1 MRPLH
6 RKPHALL
13 GLGAAALGLTLS
25 CATPGGTSG
34 RRFDFFAE
42 AAHASAADPWYPKV
56 EEWQARAQAEGT
68 RLPPTGRS
76 LPSARRSGRLLEN
89 MGAFRD
95 TERRRLAREI
105 HAWALELARRHYRW
119 DPADD
124 PVYDHWPTVGQLLA
138 NNGDDCDGLDLIA
151 YQLLREFGFPPEQ
164 LYRAI
169 LRRDRDGANHM
180 VTLWFE
186 LPDDPWVLDATGAV
200 AVEFHRLSEL
210 PGWTPTKVF
219 NERSQFNVVERG
231 AGRPVASGSD

>member
-1 MRPLH
+1 MPH
-6 RKPHALL
+6 PDRKPHALV
-13 GLGAAALGLTLS
+13 GLGAVAALLVASG
-25 CATPGGTSG
+25 CATTGGGSG
-34 RRFDFFAE
+34 RHFDYFAE
-42 AAHASAADPWYPKV
+42 SSQAGDEDPWFPKV
-56 EEWQARAQAEGT
+56 EEWQTRAQAEGT
-68 RLPPTGRS
+68 RLPHTERS
-76 LPSARRSGRLLEN
+76 LDSARRSGRLLEN
-89 MGAFRD
+89 MAAFRD

-105 HAWALELARRHYRW
+105 HEWALALARRYYRW
-119 DPADD
+119 DPSDD

-138 NNGDDCDGLDLIA
+138 NNGDDCDGLDLIG

-164 LYRAI
+164 LYRGI

-186 LPDDPWVLDATGAV
+186 RPDDPWVIDATGAV

-231 AGRPVASGSD
+231 AGRPVASGN